1 MNAQELTALLE
12 RIRRE
17 PHETEWLE
25 FKENYYEPQVLGEY
39 LSALANAACLA
50 GKPMAELTRKGRIE
64 NRGSRGYPAWYTV
77 DKPDV

>member
-12 RIRRE
+12 RICRE

-25 FKENYYEPQVLGEY
+25 FKENHYEPQVLGEY

-50 GKPMAELTRKGRIE
+50 GNPRAELARKGRIE
-64 NRGSRGYPAWYTV
+64 NHGSRGYPAWHTV
-77 DKPDV
+77 DRPVV